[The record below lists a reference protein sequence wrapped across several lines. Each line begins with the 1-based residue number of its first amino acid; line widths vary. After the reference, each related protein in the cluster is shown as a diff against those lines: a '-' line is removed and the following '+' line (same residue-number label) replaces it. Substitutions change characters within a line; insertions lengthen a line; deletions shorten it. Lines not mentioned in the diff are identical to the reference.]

1 VTVSPSLTRDE
12 LAAMIDHTLLAPEAT
27 VRDVAALCAE
37 ARELGVY
44 AVCVSPTMTAVAARE
59 VAGAPIAVAAVAGF
73 PSGAHSAA
81 TKAAEAAQAAAAGAA
96 EIDMVINLGL
106 AKDGRWAEVA
116 DEIRTVRESVPAP
129 VILKVIIETAILD
142 PNETV
147 DACHAAE
154 ASGADY
160 VKTSTGFHPSG
171 GATTDAVALM
181 ARTVGT
187 RLGVKASGGIRS
199 AASALAM
206 VQAGATRLGLSRSAA
221 ILAELPPGPEGPGG
235 RPLSYRTRT

>member
-1 VTVSPSLTRDE
+1 MTVSPSLTRDE

-27 VRDVAALCAE
+27 TRDVAALCAE
-37 ARELGVY
+37 ARELGTC
-44 AVCVSPTMTAVAARE
+44 AVCVSPTMAAVAARE
-59 VAGAPIAVAAVAGF
+59 VVGTPIAVAA
-73 PSGAHSAA
+73 GA
-81 TKAAEAAQAAAAGAA
+81 T

-106 AKDGRWAEVA
+106 AREGRWSDVAE
-116 DEIRTVRESVPAP
+116 EIRTVRESVPAP
-129 VILKVIIETAILD
+129 IILKVIIETGILD

-154 ASGADY
+154 GSGADY

-181 ARTVGT
+181 AKTVGP

-199 AASALAM
+199 ASTALAM
-206 VQAGATRLGLSRSAA
+206 VQAGATRIGASRSAA
-221 ILAELPPGPEGPGG
+221 ILAELPG
-235 RPLSYRTRT
+235 R

>member
-1 VTVSPSLTRDE
+1 MTVSPSLTRDE

-27 VRDVAALCAE
+27 TRDVAALCAE

-44 AVCVSPTMTAVAARE
+44 AVCVSPTMAGLAARE
-59 VAGAPIAVAAVAGF
+59 VAGTPIAVAAVAGF

-81 TKAAEAAQAAAAGAA
+81 TKAAEAALAATAGAA
-96 EIDMVINLGL
+96 EVDMVINLGL
-106 AKDGRWAEVA
+106 AKEGRWTEVA
-116 DEIRTVRESVPAP
+116 EEIRTVRESVPAP
-129 VILKVIIETAILD
+129 VILKVIIETGILD

-147 DACHAAE
+147 DACLAAE
-154 ASGADY
+154 ASAADY

-181 ARTVGT
+181 AKTVAP

-206 VQAGATRLGLSRSAA
+206 VQAGATRIGASRSAA
-221 ILAELPPGPEGPGG
+221 ILAELPG
-235 RPLSYRTRT
+235 R

>member
-1 VTVSPSLTRDE
+1 
-12 LAAMIDHTLLAPEAT
+12 MIDHTLLAPEAT
-27 VRDVAALCAE
+27 AGDVAALCAE

-44 AVCVSPTMTAVAARE
+44 AVCVSPTMAGLAARE
-59 VAGAPIAVAAVAGF
+59 VAGTPVAVAAVAGF

-81 TKAAEAAQAAAAGAA
+81 TKAAEAAQAVAAGAA

-106 AKDGRWAEVA
+106 AKDGRWADVA
-116 DEIRTVRESVPAP
+116 EEIRTVRESVPAP
-129 VILKVIIETAILD
+129 VILKVIIETGLLD

-147 DACHAAE
+147 NACRAAE

-181 ARTVGT
+181 AETVGP

-199 AASALAM
+199 ASKALAM
-206 VQAGATRLGLSRSAA
+206 VQAGATRIGASRSAA
-221 ILAELPPGPEGPGG
+221 ILAELPG
-235 RPLSYRTRT
+235 R

>member
-1 VTVSPSLTRDE
+1 MTVTPSTPSLTRDE

-27 VRDVAALCAE
+27 AGDVAALCAE

-44 AVCVSPTMTAVAARE
+44 AVCVSPTMAGLAARE
-59 VAGAPIAVAAVAGF
+59 VAGTPIAVAAVAGF

-81 TKAAEAAQAAAAGAA
+81 TKAAEAAQAVAAGAA

-106 AKDGRWAEVA
+106 AKEGRWADVA

-129 VILKVIIETAILD
+129 VILKVIIETGLLD

-147 DACHAAE
+147 NACRAAE

-181 ARTVGT
+181 AETVGP

-199 AASALAM
+199 ASKALAM
-206 VQAGATRLGLSRSAA
+206 VQAGATRIGASRSAA
-221 ILAELPPGPEGPGG
+221 ILAELPG
-235 RPLSYRTRT
+235 R